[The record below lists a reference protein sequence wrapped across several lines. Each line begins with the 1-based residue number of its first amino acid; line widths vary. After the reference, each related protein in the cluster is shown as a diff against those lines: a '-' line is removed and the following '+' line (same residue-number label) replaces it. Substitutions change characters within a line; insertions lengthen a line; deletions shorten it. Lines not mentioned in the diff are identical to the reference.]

1 MKDKNLLKMSWRKQ
15 RKSRW
20 DCLKKE
26 TPKTE
31 SPKPVPT
38 NNRWRRGPEN
48 PRETPKPNN
57 SRFAPPVSPVR
68 TGRAKNKE
76 LSWETILERD
86 NTVEK
91 TVDKISSLLNPCIPK
106 EELDKTYHTLQY
118 HRHNIRED
126 ERKMKRET
134 ARLHEEQA
142 GILKRKDELKHQL
155 KKIKL
160 ENYEDEHSDKKLVG
174 YAVDMELRK
183 KIKRDNRREEINQS
197 MSRLKKKYMENKK
210 TIKRNEVILK
220 GYIRDFERITT
231 RMEELLGQ
239 IRDNHEFNVK
249 YVEPKIEKIETPIKK
264 VVKVEITEYENTKP
278 SEEPW
283 WSNARAPK
291 PVRYYDWSVAIK
303 NVDLNIDCDDTVSE
317 QSEVSSEDE
326 DDTSE
331 ETVVKPPPNPYADL
345 GEVELKKRIRSVNKK
360 LRQITKL
367 EQRTGLS
374 KAELE
379 KVKRREE
386 FENELQLLNE
396 VKQL

>member
-1 MKDKNLLKMSWRKQ
+1 MSWRKQ

-38 NNRWRRGPEN
+38 NNRWRRKPES
-48 PRETPKPNN
+48 PRETPKQNN
-57 SRFAPPVSPVR
+57 SRFALPVSPVR

-76 LSWETILERD
+76 LSWEKILETD
-86 NTVEK
+86 NSVEK
-91 TVDKISSLLNPCIPK
+91 TVDKISSLLNPCIPR
-106 EELDKTYHTLQY
+106 EELDKTYKILQN

-134 ARLHEEQA
+134 ARLYEEQES
-142 GILKRKDELKHQL
+142 ILKRKNELKHQL

-160 ENYEDEHSDKKLVG
+160 EDFKDEHSNKKLVG

-183 KIKRDNRREEINQS
+183 KMKRGNRREEINQS
-197 MSRLKKKYMENKK
+197 MSRLKNKYMENKK

-220 GYIRDFERITT
+220 SFIRDFERITT

-239 IRDNHEFNVK
+239 IEDKHEFNKK
-249 YVEPKIEKIETPIKK
+249 YVAPKIEKNKTPIKK
-264 VVKVEITEYENTKP
+264 VVKVEITEYGNTKP

-283 WSNARAPK
+283 WSNASAIR

-317 QSEVSSEDE
+317 QSEVSTEDE
-326 DDTSE
+326 DNTSE
-331 ETVVKPPPNPYADL
+331 EKVVKPPPNPYVDL
-345 GEVELKKRIRSVNKK
+345 GEIELKKRIRFVNKK
-360 LRQITKL
+360 LRQIAKL

-374 KAELE
+374 KVELE

-386 FENELQLLNE
+386 FENELRLLNE